1 MTLKNKIEEEKY
13 FKWYVLNN
21 QYKDVHEHCNQAY
34 LQEATQGGEAYL
46 CWGEEEPN
54 QYLKDPGEVC

>member
-1 MTLKNKIEEEKY
+1 MTLKNKIEQEKY

-34 LQEATQGGEAYL
+34 LQEATQGSEASFN
-46 CWGEEEPN
+46 WGKEASY
-54 QYLKDPGEVC
+54 QYP